1 MAYWLLKTE
10 PDKDWSWDDQ
20 VKKGTEPWDAIRN
33 YQARNNMQAMKKGDG
48 AFFYH
53 SGKDKCVMGI
63 VTIVRLAYPDP
74 ADETGKFVLV
84 DVKTGRAFAS
94 PVTLFQIRAEPS
106 LTEMV
111 PVKNSR
117 PSVQPV
123 TAAEWKRVCA
133 MGGVA
138 P

>member
-1 MAYWLLKTE
+1 M
-10 PDKDWSWDDQ
+10 
-20 VKKGTEPWDAIRN
+20 KKGTEPWDAIRN
-33 YQARNNMQAMKKGDG
+33 YQARNNMQAMKKGDE

-117 PSVQPV
+117 LSVQPV